1 MATKISEDTNV
12 QLDLKTIGII
22 IAGTISLASMWFTL
36 QSDISELQNKIDN
49 FSGDEFVQKK
59 GKNPIHKYDER
70 LKNLTSIIFKKFPN
84 SYFEISQL
92 NNDFGP
98 AVFEKEVQALVVSD
112 ETKNQGNILNK
123 LRTERNLSPVE
134 IIVVP
139 MTLAKDGKRIS
150 TTRIKNSE
158 IDSDGNLLPI
168 DK

>member
-1 MATKISEDTNV
+1 MSKFSLIAMGGTFD
-12 QLDLKTIGII
+12 II
-22 IAGTISLASMWFTL
+22 HHGHITL
-36 QSDISELQNKIDN
+36 LSTAFDISEKVIIGLT
-49 FSGDEFVQKK
+49 SDEFVQKK

-70 LKNLTSIIFKKFPN
+70 LKNLTSTIFKKFPN

-123 LRTERNLSPVE
+123 LRTERNISPVE

>member
-1 MATKISEDTNV
+1 MSKFSLIAMGGTFDIIHRGHLTLLSTAFEISEKV
-12 QLDLKTIGII
+12 IIGL
-22 IAGTISLASMWFTL
+22 TS
-36 QSDISELQNKIDN
+36 
-49 FSGDEFVQKK
+49 DEFVQKK

-98 AVFEKEVQALVVSD
+98 AVLQKEVQALVVSD
-112 ETKNQGNILNK
+112 ETKNQGDILNK
-123 LRTERNLSPVE
+123 LRSKRNLSPVE

>member
-1 MATKISEDTNV
+1 MSKFSLIAMGGTFDIVHRGHITLLSTAFEISDKV
-12 QLDLKTIGII
+12 IIGL
-22 IAGTISLASMWFTL
+22 TS
-36 QSDISELQNKIDN
+36 
-49 FSGDEFVQKK
+49 DEFVQKK

-84 SYFEISQL
+84 SYFEINQL

-158 IDSDGNLLPI
+158 IDSEGNLLPI

>member
-1 MATKISEDTNV
+1 MSKFSLIAMGGTFD
-12 QLDLKTIGII
+12 II
-22 IAGTISLASMWFTL
+22 HHGHITL
-36 QSDISELQNKIDN
+36 LSTAFDISEKVIIGLT
-49 FSGDEFVQKK
+49 SDEFVQKK

-123 LRTERNLSPVE
+123 LRSERNLSPVE

-139 MTLAKDGKRIS
+139 MTLAKDGKKIS

>member
-1 MATKISEDTNV
+1 MSKFSLIAMGGTFD
-12 QLDLKTIGII
+12 II
-22 IAGTISLASMWFTL
+22 HHGHITL
-36 QSDISELQNKIDN
+36 LSTAFDISEKVIIGLT
-49 FSGDEFVQKK
+49 SDEFVQKK

-123 LRTERNLSPVE
+123 LRIERNLSPVE

-168 DK
+168 DN

>member
-1 MATKISEDTNV
+1 MSKFSLIAMGGTFD
-12 QLDLKTIGII
+12 II
-22 IAGTISLASMWFTL
+22 HHGHITL
-36 QSDISELQNKIDN
+36 LSTAFDISEKVIIGLT
-49 FSGDEFVQKK
+49 SDEFVQKK

-123 LRTERNLSPVE
+123 LRTERNISPVE

-168 DK
+168 D